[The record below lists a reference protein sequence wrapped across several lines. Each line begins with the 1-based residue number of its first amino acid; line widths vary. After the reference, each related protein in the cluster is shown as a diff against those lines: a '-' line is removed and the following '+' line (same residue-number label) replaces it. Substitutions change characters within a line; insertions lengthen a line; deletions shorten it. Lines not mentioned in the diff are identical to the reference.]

1 MNLGDFVKEYK
12 KAENE
17 ISYLMSVLS
26 DIEQEKEHVE
36 KISDTIAKL
45 LAHIECKIDLLSD
58 KQDSIITVI
67 EKIPTIL
74 HRSIVYKHAV
84 EGTPFSQIAEQLN
97 YSERHTIRLYMEG
110 IDYLNGL

>member
-17 ISYLMSVLS
+17 IGYLMSVLS
-26 DIEQEKEHVE
+26 DIEKEKEHIE
-36 KISDTIAKL
+36 KITDTIAKL

-58 KQDSIITVI
+58 KQDSIIAVI
-67 EKIPTIL
+67 EKIPTTL
-74 HRSIVYKHAV
+74 HKTIVYKHAV
-84 EGTPFSQIAEQLN
+84 EGIPFSQIAEQLN
-97 YSERHTIRLYMEG
+97 YSDRHVVRLYTEG